1 MFMASMD
8 GDCDMDEE
16 TLSFSQLRKNS
27 CRFVLN
33 DGKPSSFLFCSA
45 PMKVGSSYCEEH
57 HKICYTKL
65 EKTGNKFRLHNKLT
79 VTVR

>member
-1 MFMASMD
+1 
-8 GDCDMDEE
+8 MDEE

-45 PMKVGSSYCEEH
+45 PMKAGSSYCEEH

>member
-1 MFMASMD
+1 MD
-8 GDCDMDEE
+8 DE
-16 TLSFSQLRKNS
+16 TLNFDQLRKNS

-45 PMKVGSSYCEEH
+45 PMKAGSSYCEEH

-65 EKTGNKFRLHNKLT
+65 ERTGNKFRLHNKLT